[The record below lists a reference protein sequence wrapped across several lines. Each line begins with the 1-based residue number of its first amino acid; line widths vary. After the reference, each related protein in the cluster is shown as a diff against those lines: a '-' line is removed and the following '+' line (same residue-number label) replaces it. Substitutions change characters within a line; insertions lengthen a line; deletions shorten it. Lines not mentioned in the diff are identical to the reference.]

1 MTLRRALPRDALLF
15 QTHVALRAQPTER
28 VALGGSEPI
37 QHRGVRAEQFW
48 PGQSAQLAALT
59 SSVSTQSEFT
69 AAEGAAGQCEPLAR
83 AMTAQRMFDWLESKL
98 AS

>member
-1 MTLRRALPRDALLF
+1 MTLQRALPRDALLL

-28 VALGGSEPI
+28 VAPGGSEPI
-37 QHRGVRAEQFW
+37 QYRGVRAEQFW

-59 SSVSTQSEFT
+59 SSVSTRSEFT
-69 AAEGAAGQCEPLAR
+69 AAEGATGQCETLAR